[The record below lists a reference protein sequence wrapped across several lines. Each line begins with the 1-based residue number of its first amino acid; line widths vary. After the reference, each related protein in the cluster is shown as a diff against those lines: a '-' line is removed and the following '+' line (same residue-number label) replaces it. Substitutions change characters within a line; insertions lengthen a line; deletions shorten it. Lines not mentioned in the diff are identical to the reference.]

1 MKGLDWIKGA
11 KSFYN
16 YDAPKAKNWSQQ
28 LGHPTICKG
37 GAVVVIERGKG
48 RF

>member
-1 MKGLDWIKGA
+1 MKHLKLR
-11 KSFYN
+11 
-16 YDAPKAKNWSQQ
+16 SQQ
-28 LGHPTICKG
+28 PGHPTICKG